1 MKKIL
6 FTLIL
11 ITVCFSNLKSQ
22 TVTIHHK
29 VVHPSYR
36 DTTSYVKFKINNQ
49 YFGEKDTIIN
59 IAINKKGFDLLE
71 VVSYND
77 TLRFPAKFKEGET
90 YEIYQGCCCSVFVI
104 RPVNNTKRGTVTLKN
119 KTTRDLGLVAG
130 GMNQDTVKAN
140 QTKTLFAHVSAMCRF
155 EPCNIIITETQQLSK
170 IHNHTKYSNHLNTPY
185 VENKD
190 YFLTDG
196 LFLFLHGEKI
206 ELDYNDKTKKFD
218 IKIVGYITDEEYKE
232 VYKKL

>member
-36 DTTSYVKFKINNQ
+36 DTISYIKFKINNQ

-59 IAINKKGFDLLE
+59 IDINKTGFDLFE
-71 VVSYND
+71 VVRYSD
-77 TLRFPAKFKEGET
+77 TLRFPAKFKAGET
-90 YEIYQGCCCSVFVI
+90 YEINQGCCCSVFNI
-104 RPVNNTKRGTVTLKN
+104 RPVHNAKRGTVTLKN
-119 KTTRDLGLVAG
+119 KTNRNLALIVAEA
-130 GMNQDTVKAN
+130 NRDTVRAK
-140 QTKTLFAHVSAMCRF
+140 KTLNLFSHESAMCF
-155 EPCNIIITETQQLSK
+155 FKPCSILITETEYLSE
-170 IHNHTKYSNHLNTPY
+170 KYHYTNDDRNYDSLWKEQEQY
-185 VENKD
+185 ILAFD
-190 YFLTDG
+190 WY
-196 LFLFLHGEKI
+196 LFLHGEKI

-218 IKIVGYITDEEYKE
+218 IKIIGYLTDEEYKE
-232 VYKKL
+232 IYKKL